1 MIAEGLLKGWEDFV
15 VCVKVSLSDL
25 KEEERNRGARAEF
38 MGNHHGSRPSYL
50 PAISCK
56 SRKVVK
62 RLRKGDDTPRSKLR
76 PKAEE
81 KTLRQLRNADNLEH

>member
-1 MIAEGLLKGWEDFV
+1 M
-15 VCVKVSLSDL
+15 KVALSDL

-38 MGNHHGSRPSYL
+38 MENHHGSRLSYL

-62 RLRKGDDTPRSKLR
+62 RLRKGDDTLRSKLR
-76 PKAEE
+76 PRLKKRPSGSFE
-81 KTLRQLRNADNLEH
+81 TLTTWNIEPYTLGIVRALRNV

>member
-1 MIAEGLLKGWEDFV
+1 MVAEGLLKGWEDFV
-15 VCVKVSLSDL
+15 KVPLSDL

-38 MGNHHGSRPSYL
+38 MENHHGSRLSYL

-62 RLRKGDDTPRSKLR
+62 RLRKVDDNPDLS
-76 PKAEE
+76 
-81 KTLRQLRNADNLEH
+81 